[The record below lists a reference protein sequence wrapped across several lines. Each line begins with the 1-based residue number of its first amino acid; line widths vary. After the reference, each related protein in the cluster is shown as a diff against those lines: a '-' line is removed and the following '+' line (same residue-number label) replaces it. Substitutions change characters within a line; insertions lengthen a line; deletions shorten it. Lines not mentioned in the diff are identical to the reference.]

1 MASLNETTLKSLLT
15 DRHKADLV
23 DWIVGQA
30 GANEPLRLAL
40 LAFVAPQA
48 DTEDMT
54 KELCQ
59 LIRRAW
65 ARTKTSREPW
75 KLARPIASEL
85 EPVLTALDRMIE
97 LGNAAAAEKVLRLF
111 IDAAEKGIET
121 VDDSNG
127 DLGPLCHEAV
137 TLWGKAWAKITPRDP
152 VEIAALVSER
162 ICDNGYGL
170 KDHMIRDFAQAMGR
184 EGLLVLKS
192 QFLAQHE
199 ANAARSDLEDWT
211 RNEPLLHLEDVADAL
226 GDVDMYIEVQRMRG
240 TEEAWAMPIARRLLD
255 AGRAAEAMAS
265 LDRADP
271 EKSHFR
277 GEHDSYTT
285 LRTKIL
291 RALGRDDEAHA
302 TLWKAFCRS
311 LDSRAL
317 DQVLSMTP
325 EEKRAALMEEAFKT
339 AESHAHRLS
348 AAMFLAERGEMARAA
363 KLIEMYPAAFDGQF
377 YGSLLQLAEL
387 LRTEFPAAAW
397 ELYWALLQDILE
409 EKRSKAYHH
418 AADYLAIAGEL
429 AERAN
434 LTTRH
439 HELVAILRNDHKR
452 KNAFWGRVQE

>member
-1 MASLNETTLKSLLT
+1 MTTLNDTKLRSLLT
-15 DRHKADLV
+15 DIGKSELV
-23 DWIVGQA
+23 DWIIEQA
-30 GANEPLRLAL
+30 TINEQFRGTLV
-40 LAFVAPQA
+40 AFVAPKA
-48 DTEDMT
+48 DTTSMES
-54 KELCQ
+54 ELKHA
-59 LIRRAW
+59 IRKAW
-65 ARTKTSREPW
+65 GRTKNSRESW
-75 KLARPIASEL
+75 KLARPIASDL
-85 EPVLTALDRMIE
+85 EPVIEALGRMIDH
-97 LGNAAAAEKVLRLF
+97 GNALAAERVLRVF
-111 IDAAEKGIET
+111 IDASEKSSGE
-121 VDDSNG
+121 VDDSYAH
-127 DLGPLCHEAV
+127 LSPLCREAV

-152 VEIAALVSER
+152 VKIAALVSER
-162 ICDNGYGL
+162 VCDNGYGL
-170 KDHMIRDFAQAMGR
+170 WDHMIRDFAQAMGR

-199 ANAARSDLEDWT
+199 ANAATTGPDDWK
-211 RNEPLLHLEDVADAL
+211 RRIALLHLENVADAMS
-226 GDVDMYIEVQRMRG
+226 DVDMYIEVQRMRG
-240 TEEAWAMPIARRLLD
+240 TEEACAMPIARRLYD
-255 AGRAAEAMAS
+255 AGRAAEAMTF

-302 TLWKAFCRS
+302 MLWKAFCRS

-348 AAMFLAERGEMARAA
+348 AAIFLAERGEMARAA

-387 LRTEFPAAAW
+387 LRNEFPAAAW

-439 HELVAILRNDHKR
+439 QQLVAILRNDHNR
-452 KNAFWGRVQE
+452 KNAFWGRVGS